1 MASAFI
7 LAAGLGT
14 RLRPLT
20 DLRAKPLVPIGDAPA
35 LEHVAGRLR
44 AAGCTKLVANAHHH
58 ADDVVAFGRAH
69 GVEVRVEPGAP
80 LGTAGGL
87 AGAAALLG
95 EGDVLVHNGDV
106 LVEADLAGLVAAHAA
121 RCALATLVVVPGPA
135 GSGNVGFDGAGRVVR
150 LRRETFARGE
160 ARGGEFTG
168 VHVVGAA
175 LREELPAEGCLV
187 GDVYMPRSRRGG
199 VEYGEIHV
207 VFAASF
213 VDIGS
218 MAGYLAANRSWLARR
233 GERAWV
239 GPGATVAGSVTLED
253 TVVGAGAR
261 VTGEGALVRCVVWP
275 GAEAVAPLA
284 DAVVT

>member
-1 MASAFI
+1 VASAFI

-20 DLRAKPLVPIGDAPA
+20 DLRPKPLVPVGDAPA
-35 LEHVAGRLR
+35 LEHVVARLR
-44 AAGCTKLVANAHHH
+44 SAGCTRLVANAHHH
-58 ADDVVAFGRAH
+58 AEEVVAFGRAR
-69 GVEVRVEPGAP
+69 GLEVCVEPGAP

-87 AGAAALLG
+87 RGAAELLG
-95 EGDVLVHNGDV
+95 AGDVLVHNGDV
-106 LVEADLAGLVAAHAA
+106 LVETELAGLVTAHAA
-121 RCALATLVVVPGPA
+121 RAPLATLVVVAGPA
-135 GSGNVGFDGAGRVVR
+135 GTGNVGIDDAGRVVR
-150 LRRETFARGE
+150 LRRETFAPGE

-168 VHVVGAA
+168 VHVLGAA
-175 LREELPAEGCLV
+175 LRAELPAEGCLV
-187 GDVYMPRSRRGG
+187 GDVYMPRLRRGG
-199 VEYGEIHV
+199 ADGGEIRV
-207 VFAASF
+207 YFATSF

-218 MAGYLAANRSWLARR
+218 MPGYLAANRSWLARR

-239 GPGATVAGSVTLED
+239 GAGATVAGTVTLDE

-261 VTGEGALVRCVVWP
+261 VVGTGALVRCVVWP